1 MASKNKS
8 TFGLL
13 FYINRSKAKLN
24 GQCPVM
30 LRVTINGKN
39 VALRIKR
46 YIHPD
51 DWDPIRG
58 MAVGKSAEVCSLN
71 VYIDAIRAKAYNKYT
86 EQLSLHDDVTPAM
99 LRDAILGINTAK
111 PKFLIEEWEK
121 FCADLKMMIGK
132 GTSYPNY
139 QKYNTCKNFMQ
150 DFLLKEYHTKDVTLK
165 SIDRHLIT
173 QFELYLRTVR
183 SCNFNT
189 TVKYLQN
196 FKKIVMIGF
205 RNSWIKVNPFADIK
219 LSCEEVDRP
228 YLSENELKALME
240 RQFAVQRLEQ
250 VRDMFVF
257 SCFTGLAYIDVHKLT
272 KGEMEQTPD
281 GRYWIKTRRQKTNVK
296 AHIPLLPTAMS
307 IIYKYSD
314 FENLKINDKI
324 IPIISNQK
332 MNAYL
337 KEVADL
343 CGIEKN
349 LSFHVARHT
358 FATTVTMMNGVPIET
373 VSRMLGHKNIRSTQ
387 HYARIVDTKIGE
399 DMFKLE
405 NILEQK
411 MSFSAV

>member
-1 MASKNKS
+1 M
-8 TFGLL
+8 L

-58 MAVGKSAEVCSLN
+58 MAVGKSANIQSLN

-99 LRDAILGINTAK
+99 LRDAILGINSAR
-111 PKFLIEEWEK
+111 PKYLIEEWGN

-139 QKYNTCKNFMQ
+139 QKYNTCKTFMQ
-150 DFLLKEYHTKDVTLK
+150 DFLQKEYQTSDVTLK
-165 SIDRHLIT
+165 SINRHLIT

-183 SCNFNT
+183 SCNYNT
-189 TVKYLQN
+189 TIKYLQN

-205 RNSWIKVNPFADIK
+205 KNGWIKLNPFADIK
-219 LSCEEVDRP
+219 LTCEEVDRP
-228 YLSENELKALME
+228 YLTEAELSGLME
-240 RQFAVQRLEQ
+240 KQFTVPRLEQ

-257 SCFTGLAYIDVHKLT
+257 SCFTGLAYIDVQKLT

-281 GRYWIKTRRQKTNVK
+281 GRFWIKTRRQKTNAK
-296 AHIPLLPTAMS
+296 AHIPLLPVAMS
-307 IIYKYSD
+307 IIKKYSK
-314 FENLKINDKI
+314 FESLSINDKI

-337 KEVADL
+337 KEVANL
-343 CGIEKN
+343 CGIEKH
-349 LSFHVARHT
+349 LSFHIARHT

-387 HYARIVDTKIGE
+387 HYAKIVDTKIGE

-405 NILEQK
+405 NILDK
-411 MSFSAV
+411 KLSFTAL

>member
-13 FYINRSKAKLN
+13 FYINRSKSKLN

-30 LRVTINGKN
+30 LRVTINGKS
-39 VALRIKR
+39 VAFRIKR

-51 DWDPIRG
+51 NWDPIRG
-58 MAVGKSAEVCSLN
+58 MAIGKSAEVNSLN
-71 VYIDAIRAKAYNKYT
+71 VYIDAVRARAYNKYT

-121 FCADLKMMIGK
+121 YCADLKMLIGK

-139 QKYNTCKNFMQ
+139 QKYNTCKKFMQ
-150 DFLLKEYHTKDVTLK
+150 DFLLKEYQTKDVTLK
-165 SIDRHLIT
+165 SIDRNLIT

-205 RNSWIKVNPFADIK
+205 KNSWIKVNPFADIK

-228 YLSENELKALME
+228 YLSEAELITLME
-240 RQFAVQRLEQ
+240 RQFSMQRLAQ

-257 SCFTGLAYIDVHKLT
+257 SCFTGLAYIDVQKLT
-272 KGEMEQTPD
+272 KGELEETPD

-296 AHIPLLPTAMS
+296 AHIPLLPMAMN
-307 IIYKYSD
+307 IINKYSD
-314 FENLKINDKI
+314 FESLTMKDKI

-373 VSRMLGHKNIRSTQ
+373 VSRMLGHKNIKSTQ

-399 DMFKLE
+399 DMYKLE
-405 NILEQK
+405 NILGQK
-411 MSFSAV
+411 MSFNVV

>member
-1 MASKNKS
+1 MAPKNKS
-8 TFGLL
+8 SFGLL
-13 FYINRSKAKLN
+13 FYINRSKTKLN

-46 YIHPD
+46 YVLPEN
-51 DWDPIRG
+51 WDPLRSIG
-58 MAVGKSAEVCSLN
+58 IGKSAEIQSLN
-71 VYIDAIRAKAYNKYT
+71 LYIDAIRARAYNKYT
-86 EQLSLHDDVTPAM
+86 ELLSLYDDVTPAM
-99 LRDAILGINTAK
+99 LRDAILGINTSRA
-111 PKFLIEEWEK
+111 KFLIEEWEK

-132 GTSYPNY
+132 GSSYANF
-139 QKYNTCKNFMQ
+139 QKYNTCKNFMK
-150 DFLLKEYHTKDVTLK
+150 DFLQKEYQTQDVSLK

-183 SCNFNT
+183 SCNHNT
-189 TVKYLQN
+189 ATKYLQK
-196 FKKIVMIGF
+196 FRKIVLIGF
-205 RNSWIKVNPFADIK
+205 KNEWIKINPFDGIK
-219 LSCEEVDRP
+219 LNFTEVDRP
-228 YLSENELKALME
+228 YLTEQELTAIME
-240 RQFAVQRLEQ
+240 RKFALPRLEN
-250 VRDMFVF
+250 VRDLFVF
-257 SCFTGLAYIDVHKLT
+257 SCFTGLSYIDVQKLT

-296 AHIPLLPTAMS
+296 AHIPLLPIAIS
-307 IIYKYSD
+307 IINKYTD
-314 FENLKINDKI
+314 FKLLSINDRV

-343 CGIEKN
+343 CGIEKH

-373 VSRMLGHKNIRSTQ
+373 VSRMLGHKNIKSTQ

-399 DMFKLE
+399 DMCKLE
-405 NILEQK
+405 SILEK
-411 MSFSAV
+411 KLGFGFV

>member
-58 MAVGKSAEVCSLN
+58 MAIGKSAEVSSLN

-150 DFLLKEYHTKDVTLK
+150 DFLLKEYQTKDVTLK

-205 RNSWIKVNPFADIK
+205 RNSWIKINPFADIK

-228 YLSENELKALME
+228 YLSENELKSLME

-257 SCFTGLAYIDVHKLT
+257 SCFTGLAYIDVQKLS

-307 IIYKYSD
+307 IINKYSD
-314 FENLKINDKI
+314 FESLTINDKI

-411 MSFSAV
+411 MSFTAL